1 MFDDCFSRHAC
12 RNRRAF
18 TLIELL
24 VVVAIIMML
33 AGLMFP
39 AFSYVRETAR
49 KAKAKTDI
57 KQLDTAWR
65 ALLSDYRTWSAVSL
79 SQGNYDMDAAKVNV
93 LRGTNPK
100 GVIYMEFDG
109 SSTNAAGA
117 FVDPWYYSAKAP
129 WNIFR
134 IALGD
139 PSGTITPFTGVTV
152 YRDVGCWSKGKDGV
166 EGTKDDVKS
175 WE

>member
-1 MFDDCFSRHAC
+1 MSDNCF
-12 RNRRAF
+12 NRRAPRMQGAF

-24 VVVAIIMML
+24 VVVAIILML
-33 AGLMFP
+33 AGMMFP

-65 ALLSDYRTWSAVSL
+65 ALLSDYRSWTAVSL
-79 SQGNYDMDAAKVNV
+79 SQGNYDMDASKVNV

-129 WNIFR
+129 NNIFR
-134 IALGD
+134 VALGD
-139 PSGTITPFTGVTV
+139 LTGTITPFAGITV
-152 YRDVGCWSKGKDGV
+152 YRDIGVWSKGKDGT